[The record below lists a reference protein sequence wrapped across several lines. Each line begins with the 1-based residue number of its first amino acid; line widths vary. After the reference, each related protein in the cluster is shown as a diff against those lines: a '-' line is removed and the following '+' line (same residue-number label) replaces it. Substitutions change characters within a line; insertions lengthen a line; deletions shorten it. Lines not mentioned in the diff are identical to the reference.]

1 MAKND
6 KVEEKQ
12 TEEMQ
17 AIEKLAIKEKIPS
30 WQVAGVMAANN
41 WASGKQLTLAEFKA
55 ALEAFLKGPMTGPM
69 TGGSKNG

>member
-17 AIEKLAIKEKIPS
+17 AIEKLAIEEKIPS
-30 WQVAGVMAANN
+30 WQLAGVMAANN

-55 ALEAFLKGPMTGPM
+55 AREAFLKGPMTG
-69 TGGSKNG
+69 GNKNG